1 MPRTVIGLL
10 DQARNRD
17 LRFHVEASFILYV
30 G

>member
-1 MPRTVIGLL
+1 MPRAVIDLL

-17 LRFHVEASFILYV
+17 LGFNVEASFILYV